1 MQTKEFWGR
10 DINEALQ
17 AVRAS
22 LGDEALILETSN
34 MPGEEGTDKEE
45 RVKIVAMPGEGDARQ
60 PVSDAPRRS
69 TSRSTPVRAEPK
81 VEGGRDLSQQLSE
94 LRSLLCWLAPSIR
107 KGSVVDELLAQGV
120 SPQLLTF
127 LVQQAEND
135 DGHAEGDE
143 REKMRR
149 VLTRLIRTGGALEL
163 REAQRSCLALIGPPG
178 VGKTTTVVKLTVRL
192 TRQDNR
198 QVGWVSLANQ
208 GIAGAELLAVYA
220 GILGVPCEMVETK
233 EELLRAIERLS
244 HCDLVFID
252 AAGVSSRDA
261 QGLRE
266 LAIFLQDIPELRRL
280 LVLSATTNGPDMYR
294 WVEQYERVGFDA
306 LLFTMVDECAHFGPL
321 LSTLL
326 QCDRPL
332 SYLANG
338 QKVTRDL
345 EVAFPEAVA
354 RLVLP

>member
-17 AVRAS
+17 AVRTS
-22 LGDEALILETSN
+22 LGDDALILETSN
-34 MPGEEGTDKEE
+34 MSGEEGTDQEE
-45 RVKIVAMPGEGDARQ
+45 RVKIVAMQGEVEARK
-60 PVSDAPRRS
+60 PVSEAPRRS
-69 TSRSTPVRAEPK
+69 TSRSTPVGEEPK
-81 VEGGRDLSQQLSE
+81 GEGWRDLSQQLSE
-94 LRSLLCWLAPSIR
+94 LRSLLCWLAPMVR

-127 LVQQAEND
+127 LIQQAENSVGPD
-135 DGHAEGDE
+135 EGDE

-149 VLTRLIRTGGALEL
+149 ALTRLVRTGGDIEL
-163 REAQRSCLALIGPPG
+163 RGEHRSCVALIGPPG

-192 TRQDNR
+192 TRQDHR
-198 QVGWVSLANQ
+198 QVGWVSLANH

-244 HCDLVFID
+244 HCDLVLID

-321 LSTLL
+321 LSTVL

-338 QKVTRDL
+338 QKVTRDV
-345 EVAFPEAVA
+345 EIAFPEAVA